1 VVGNVCAGIV
11 SHLMRSFGGGSTH
24 SDANAIACEQLRRAY
39 QYSDARMCRST
50 SASNPSSTYLA
61 WRGVTGMVKALA
73 ERRSIEPALPYKF
86 LFSRSLNVAARR
98 STFLQDVAA
107 GRRTVIDDLN
117 GATVGMGEPAVR
129 KRRSTKRLRR

>member
-1 VVGNVCAGIV
+1 
-11 SHLMRSFGGGSTH
+11 
-24 SDANAIACEQLRRAY
+24 
-39 QYSDARMCRST
+39 
-50 SASNPSSTYLA
+50 
-61 WRGVTGMVKALA
+61 VTGLVKALA